1 MGGARA
7 GGRPLFLAG
16 RWPAHTDRLVVL
28 HLLVEDPLH
37 HLLLHVG
44 GQPRAVP
51 LSPVPAGQAG
61 VDGKPSGGRGSG
73 PLPTEGVRHTLPPPT
88 SKGEE
93 INKISGC
100 PERQEAG
107 YQAKIEK
114 IPDSSLK
121 ANSQELIF
129 GIFRTFLFTW
139 KHQNSKKCAILFE
152 MSEKNICLRNLRR
165 CTREE
170 NPQFGFFPPRRGWG
184 LDTPP
189 NLPPP
194 LTSGSK
200 RV

>member
-1 MGGARA
+1 M
-7 GGRPLFLAG
+7 AG

-152 MSEKNICLRNLRR
+152 MSEKIFVFEIYGAARGKKIPNLD
-165 CTREE
+165 
-170 NPQFGFFPPRRGWG
+170 FFPQEGGGVW
-184 LDTPP
+184 TPLP
-189 NLPPP
+189 TCPPP